1 MTDREVESYV
11 LKDPKRPGE
20 QREGG
25 GELVLSKPVIR
36 RNEAAKPRE
45 VLDQEKAEQRLAGE
59 ESPRVF
65 RRTTRSEQDA
75 VREDHDQER
84 WLMKDSQ
91 EAEINEVRRKAD
103 EEKARVQSQD
113 DKKKVD
119 EQVSSRIGDLKK
131 KHEQEKAD
139 LEKRQKNEETKAKAK
154 TSKTPVRKKVD
165 KN

>member
-1 MTDREVESYV
+1 MTDRDVDRYV

-20 QREGG
+20 QREEG

-45 VLDQEKAEQRLAGE
+45 VLDQEKAERRLSDEA
-59 ESPRVF
+59 SPRIY
-65 RRTTRSEQDA
+65 RQTTRNEQEA

-103 EEKARVQSQD
+103 EEKARVQNPD
-113 DKKKVD
+113 EKKKVD
-119 EQVSSRIGDLKK
+119 EQISNRIGELKK

-139 LEKRQKNEETKAKAK
+139 LEKRQKNEEAKAKAK
-154 TSKTPVRKKVD
+154 PSKTPVRKKVD